1 MARSI
6 GSDGRGGSVGGSGRG
21 TGGGRSAGRSA
32 ERRRRRRIRFA
43 GALCAGAVLAAG
55 GLYFAGTHHL
65 VAGSR
70 IAGIAVVPKA
80 TFSMAE
86 VFVDD
91 DGVRQL
97 GRADAM
103 TLAPAYATLLASQDH
118 EQIEVAKINA
128 QNAGPASEVVPGMGV
143 SEVEALLGRPDL
155 VDRTS
160 DSLEVRHHGAVLI
173 LMERGKVLKVVR

>member
-6 GSDGRGGSVGGSGRG
+6 GSEGRGGSVGGGNGRG
-21 TGGGRSAGRSA
+21 TGGGRSA

-55 GLYFAGTHHL
+55 GIYFAGTHHL

-91 DGVRQL
+91 DGMRQL

-103 TLAPAYATLLASQDH
+103 TLAPAYTTLLASQDH
-118 EQIEVAKINA
+118 EQIEVAKVNA

-173 LMERGKVLKVVR
+173 LMEHGKVLKVVR